1 MPSFRTLGLQ
11 AGEHVRFHDRHK
23 AANASLICETIRRA
37 ILMRP
42 RTEAPS
48 PFSAAHVAP
57 SDVGID
63 LRPEAFAGG
72 PIVCGELQDGA

>member
-11 AGEHVRFHDRHK
+11 AGEHVR
-23 AANASLICETIRRA
+23 
-37 ILMRP
+37 RP